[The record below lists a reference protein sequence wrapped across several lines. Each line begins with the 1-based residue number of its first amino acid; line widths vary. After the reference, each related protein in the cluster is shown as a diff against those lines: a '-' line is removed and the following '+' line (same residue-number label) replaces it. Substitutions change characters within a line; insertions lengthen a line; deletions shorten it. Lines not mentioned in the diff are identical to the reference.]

1 MSFPVD
7 AAPAPGAPAAQ
18 ADTYGLASWRC
29 VPELM
34 ALPHRHTEIE
44 LNLLLAG
51 EIVYAHRDRLVRLS
65 PGRLAIFWA
74 AIPHQLVERPV
85 VCDFCIFTI
94 PLELFLGWRLPG
106 SLVQELLAGA
116 MVIDPDASNAAL
128 DALLLPRWHH
138 DLCTAPDD
146 PVVVLKEMEARL
158 WRLAL
163 QHARLGQRAGRSE
176 PHSAAEKM
184 AQYIVAHYQAPLTV
198 EAVALAVG
206 LHPNYASTAFKRT
219 FGMTIWEYTLQYRVT
234 QAQRLLVTT
243 DASVL
248 DVALQSGFGS
258 LSSFYA
264 AFQRFTGRTPKTMR
278 RAVYYGKPLPT
289 VERGHHVD

>member
-1 MSFPVD
+1 MSLT
-7 AAPAPGAPAAQ
+7 ANNGAIAGLPAARS
-18 ADTYGLASWRC
+18 DTYGLSSWRC

-74 AIPHQLVERPV
+74 AIPHQLVERPI

-94 PLELFLGWRLPG
+94 PLDLFLGWKLPA
-106 SLVQELLAGA
+106 SFVQKLLAGD

-128 DALLLPRWHH
+128 DALLLPRWH
-138 DLCTAPDD
+138 DELRAAPDE

-163 QHARLGQRAGRSE
+163 QPTHAGTAAGRSE
-176 PHSAAEKM
+176 PHSAAEEM
-184 AQYIVAHYQAPLTV
+184 ARYIVAHYQATLTV
-198 EAVALAVG
+198 DAVARAVG

-219 FGMTIWEYTLQYRVT
+219 FGLTIWEYTLQYRVT

-258 LSSFYA
+258 LSSFYT
-264 AFQRFTGRTPKTMR
+264 AFQRFTGRTPKRMR
-278 RAVYYGKPLPT
+278 RAVCHATLTPFL
-289 VERGHHVD
+289 ERE